1 MMSKLNLLGN
11 GHKSRK
17 TTRKSVMSLSNT
29 ISPAE
34 LISVRR
40 TLEETTSQDFIW
52 VYWENDRWIPFAD
65 SVSAAMETA
74 YRNGFEETLVHEGY
88 RIDLKYFVQEHLSDR
103 NRQQVIRR
111 WRRIPTPSFTDELMD
126 EDESR
131 RYERFSFP
139 LGLVSCCSAG
149 VDTDY
154 YGSPFIAKWYLT
166 FTNGKRDVT
175 FDSIFP
181 ALVQGIREEGK
192 TEKEHIPNGIV
203 YNLNKTK
210 DELHQKS
217 EKVKMEALE
226 DYCAKLYTRPCF
238 IHRVVNI
245 ALRDNDFDKLD
256 ILGPYCFLVFN
267 YIGRHMNDER
277 SIRFRLLK
285 AFRPVR
291 SKQITV
297 YRGDYISPE
306 MMEKYQEEIEGKSRY
321 FKWLSFVS
329 TSRDR
334 DVAEKFAQNVLYII
348 NMQDYSLRDQF
359 ADMSTISSCQHENE
373 ILLQP
378 GVRFQVTKL
387 EFDKMKKPSIVHV
400 NIVPSYVS
408 SLR

>member
-1 MMSKLNLLGN
+1 MSKLNLPGN
-11 GHKSRK
+11 GHKSVK
-17 TTRKSVMSLSNT
+17 TALKSLMSLSST
-29 ISPAE
+29 ISSAE

-40 TLEETTSQDFIW
+40 TLEETTPEDFIW
-52 VYWENDRWIPFAD
+52 VYWENDRWIPFTD
-65 SVSAAMETA
+65 SVSATIETA
-74 YRNGFEETLVHEGY
+74 FRNGFEETLIPEDY
-88 RIDLKYFVQEHLSDR
+88 RIDLKYFIQEHLSDR
-103 NRQQVIRR
+103 KRRQVIRR
-111 WRRIPTPSFTDELMD
+111 WQRIPTPSFRDELMD

-149 VDTDY
+149 MDTDY

-175 FDSIFP
+175 FDSIFS
-181 ALVQGIREEGK
+181 ALVQGLREEGK
-192 TEKEHIPNGIV
+192 TEKEHILNSIV
-203 YNLNKTK
+203 CNLNKMK
-210 DELHQKS
+210 DEVHQKS
-217 EKVKMEALE
+217 EKIKMEALE
-226 DYCAKLYTRPCF
+226 DYCAKLYTKPCF
-238 IHRVVNI
+238 IYRVVNI
-245 ALRDNDFDKLD
+245 ALRDNDFNKLHT
-256 ILGPYCFLVFN
+256 LGPYCFLVFN

-277 SIRFRLLK
+277 SIRRRLLK
-285 AFRPVR
+285 AIHPVR

-306 MMEKYQEEIEGKSRY
+306 MMEKYQQDVEDKSRY

-359 ADMSTISSCQHENE
+359 ADVSTISSCQQENE

-387 EFDKMKKPSIVHV
+387 ETDKMKLPIVHV

-408 SLR
+408 TLR

>member
-1 MMSKLNLLGN
+1 MSKLNLPGN
-11 GHKSRK
+11 GHKSVK
-17 TTRKSVMSLSNT
+17 TALKSLMSLSST
-29 ISPAE
+29 ISSAE

-40 TLEETTSQDFIW
+40 TLEETTPEDFIW
-52 VYWENDRWIPFAD
+52 VYWENDRWIPFTD
-65 SVSAAMETA
+65 SVSATIETA
-74 YRNGFEETLVHEGY
+74 FRNGFEETLIPEDY
-88 RIDLKYFVQEHLSDR
+88 RIDLKYFIQEHLSDR
-103 NRQQVIRR
+103 KRRQVIRR
-111 WRRIPTPSFTDELMD
+111 WQRIPTPSFRDELMD

-149 VDTDY
+149 MDTDY

-175 FDSIFP
+175 FDSIFS
-181 ALVQGIREEGK
+181 ALVQGLREEGK
-192 TEKEHIPNGIV
+192 TEKEHILNSIV
-203 YNLNKTK
+203 CNLNKMK
-210 DELHQKS
+210 NEVHQKS
-217 EKVKMEALE
+217 EKIKMEALE
-226 DYCAKLYTRPCF
+226 DYCAKLYTKPCF
-238 IHRVVNI
+238 IYRVVNI
-245 ALRDNDFDKLD
+245 ALRDNDFNKLHT
-256 ILGPYCFLVFN
+256 LGPYCFLVFN

-277 SIRFRLLK
+277 SIRRRLLK
-285 AFRPVR
+285 AIHPVR

-306 MMEKYQEEIEGKSRY
+306 MMEKYQQDVEDKSRY

-359 ADMSTISSCQHENE
+359 ADVSTISSCQQENE

-387 EFDKMKKPSIVHV
+387 ETDKMKLPIVHV

-408 SLR
+408 TLR

>member
-1 MMSKLNLLGN
+1 MMSKLNLPGN
-11 GHKSRK
+11 GHKSVK
-17 TTRKSVMSLSNT
+17 TALKSLMSLSST

-40 TLEETTSQDFIW
+40 TLEETTPEDFIW

-65 SVSAAMETA
+65 SVSATIETA
-74 YRNGFEETLVHEGY
+74 FRNGFEETFIHEDY
-88 RIDLKYFVQEHLSDR
+88 RIDFKYFIQEHLSDR
-103 NRQQVIRR
+103 KRRQVIRR
-111 WRRIPTPSFTDELMD
+111 WRHIPTPSFRDELMD

-149 VDTDY
+149 MDTDY

-166 FTNGKRDVT
+166 FTNGRRDVT
-175 FDSIFP
+175 FDSIFS

-192 TEKEHIPNGIV
+192 TEKEHILNGIV
-203 YNLNKTK
+203 CNLNKMK
-210 DELHQKS
+210 NEVHQKS
-217 EKVKMEALE
+217 EKIKMEALE
-226 DYCAKLYTRPCF
+226 DYCAKLYTKPCF
-238 IHRVVNI
+238 IYRVVNI
-245 ALRDNDFDKLD
+245 ALRDNDFNKLHT
-256 ILGPYCFLVFN
+256 LGPYCFLVFN
-267 YIGRHMNDER
+267 YIGRYMDDER

-306 MMEKYQEEIEGKSRY
+306 MMEKYQQDVEDKSRY

-359 ADMSTISSCQHENE
+359 ADVSTISSCQQENE

-387 EFDKMKKPSIVHV
+387 EIDKMKLPIVHV

-408 SLR
+408 TLR